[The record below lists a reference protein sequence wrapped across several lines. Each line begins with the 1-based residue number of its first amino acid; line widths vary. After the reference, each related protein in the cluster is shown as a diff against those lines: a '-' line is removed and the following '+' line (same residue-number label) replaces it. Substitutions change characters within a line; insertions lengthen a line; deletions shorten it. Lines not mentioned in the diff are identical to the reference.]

1 MVNKKSYKIYKKILD
16 LLFFLYYNIIVINEK
31 GDIIMDLKFYEEENK
46 MLRQLLLHQ
55 QDLYN
60 KLLDNYNTLL
70 KNYDALVMETME
82 RDLNEIK
89 EKINGK

>member
-1 MVNKKSYKIYKKILD
+1 
-16 LLFFLYYNIIVINEK
+16 
-31 GDIIMDLKFYEEENK
+31 MDLKYYEEENK

-60 KLLDNYNTLL
+60 KLLDNYNSLL

-82 RDLNEIK
+82 RDLNELK